1 MKARD
6 VMVSPVVTVGENETI
21 RDAAKLLIEKRIS
34 AVPVVDGAGKLVGIV
49 TEADLLHRAEAGTER
64 PVSWWL
70 SLISGDRALADEYV
84 KSHARK
90 VKDVMT
96 RDVKTAEPDTPLV
109 DIADLFEEKHIK
121 RVPIVSKGGDLLG
134 IVSRADIIQAVAS
147 ARPNLEVSLS
157 DATIRKALLAE
168 LKKQPWS
175 HVHRLNVT
183 VTGGVVDLWGLVD
196 SEKERQ
202 AITVVAETV
211 SGVTGVNDHL
221 MHRPA
226 FIY

>member
-6 VMVSPVVTVGENETI
+6 VMVSPVVTVGENETV
-21 RDAAKLLIEKRIS
+21 REVAKLLIAKRIS
-34 AVPVVDGAGKLVGIV
+34 AVPVVDGSGKLVGIV
-49 TEADLLHRAEAGTER
+49 TEADLLHRAESGTVR

-70 SLISGDRALADEYV
+70 SLISGDRALAEDYV
-84 KSHARK
+84 KSHAMK

-96 RDVKTAEPDTPLV
+96 RDVKTADPETPLYE
-109 DIADLFEEKHIK
+109 IADLFEEEHIK
-121 RVPIVSKGGDLLG
+121 RVPIVSKGGDLVG
-134 IVSRADIIQAVAS
+134 IVSRANIIQAVAS
-147 ARPNLEVSLS
+147 ARPKLEVTLS
-157 DATIRKALLAE
+157 DAAIRKNLLEE

-183 VTGGVVDLWGLVD
+183 VAGGVVDLWGFVE

-202 AITVVAETV
+202 AITVAAETI

-221 MHRPA
+221 MRKPE

>member
-6 VMVSPVVTVGENETI
+6 VMVSPVVTVGENETV
-21 RDAAKLLIEKRIS
+21 RDAAKLLIEKRIG

-90 VKDVMT
+90 VKNVMT

-109 DIADLFEEKHIK
+109 DIADLFEKKHIK
-121 RVPIVSKGGDLLG
+121 RVPIVSKGGDLVG
-134 IVSRADIIQAVAS
+134 IVSRANIIQAIAS
-147 ARPNLEVSLS
+147 ARPKLEVSLS
-157 DATIRKALLAE
+157 DATIRKALLEE
-168 LKKQPWS
+168 LEKQPWS

>member
-1 MKARD
+1 VK
-6 VMVSPVVTVGENETI
+6 I
-21 RDAAKLLIEKRIS
+21 RDIMSQPVRTVRPETPFKDVVDCLVRSEVS
-34 AVPVVDGAGKLVGIV
+34 SVPVVDDGGRVVGIV

-70 SLISGDRALADEYV
+70 SLISGDRALAEYYV
-84 KSHARK
+84 KSHAMK

-96 RDVKTAEPDTPLV
+96 RDVKTADPETPLYE
-109 DIADLFEEKHIK
+109 IADLFEEEHIK
-121 RVPIVSKGGDLLG
+121 RVPIVSKGGDLVG
-134 IVSRADIIQAVAS
+134 IVSRANIIQAVAS
-147 ARPNLEVSLS
+147 ARPKLEVSLS
-157 DATIRKALLAE
+157 DAAIRKNLLEE

-183 VTGGVVDLWGLVD
+183 VKGGIVDLWGFVE

-202 AITVVAETV
+202 AITVAAETI

-221 MHRPA
+221 MRKPE

>member
-6 VMVSPVVTVGENETI
+6 VMVSPVIVVGENETV
-21 RDAAKLLIEKRIS
+21 RDVAKLLIAKRIS
-34 AVPVVDGAGKLVGIV
+34 AVPVVDRGGKVIGIV

-70 SLISGDRALADEYV
+70 SLISGDRAVADDYV
-84 KSHARK
+84 KSHALK

-96 RDVKTAEPDTPLV
+96 RDVKTADPDTPLV
-109 DIADLFEEKHIK
+109 EIADLFEEQHIK
-121 RVPIVSKGGDLLG
+121 RVPIVSKGGDLVG
-134 IVSRADIIQAVAS
+134 IVSRANIIQVIAS
-147 ARPNLEVSLS
+147 ARPKLEISLS
-157 DATIRKALLAE
+157 DATIRKKLLDE

-175 HVHRLNVT
+175 HVNRLNVT
-183 VTGGVVDLWGLVD
+183 VVGGVVNLWGFVE

-202 AITVVAETV
+202 AITVAAETI
-211 SGVTGVNDHL
+211 SGVTGINDHL
-221 MHRPA
+221 MRKPA

>member
-1 MKARD
+1 MNGRD
-6 VMVSPVVTVGENETI
+6 VMVSPVITVGENETI
-21 RDAAKLLIEKRIS
+21 RDVAKLLIDKRIS

-49 TEADLLHRAEAGTER
+49 TEADLLRRAEAGTER

-70 SLISGDRALADEYV
+70 SLISGDRTLADDYV
-84 KSHARK
+84 KSHAVK

-96 RDVKTAEPDTPLV
+96 RDVKTTDPDTPLV
-109 DIADLFEEKHIK
+109 EIADLFEEHHIK
-121 RVPIVSKGGDLLG
+121 RVPIVNKAGDLVG
-134 IVSRADIIQAVAS
+134 IVSRANIIQAVAS
-147 ARPNLEVSLS
+147 ARPKLEISPS
-157 DATIRKALLAE
+157 DAMIRKKLMDE

-183 VTGGVVDLWGLVD
+183 VAAGVVDLWGFVE
-196 SEKERQ
+196 SEKERR
-202 AITVVAETV
+202 AITVAAETI

-221 MHRPA
+221 ARKPA

>member
-1 MKARD
+1 M
-6 VMVSPVVTVGENETI
+6 
-21 RDAAKLLIEKRIS
+21 
-34 AVPVVDGAGKLVGIV
+34 
-49 TEADLLHRAEAGTER
+49 R

-70 SLISGDRALADEYV
+70 SLISGDRALAEDYV
-84 KSHARK
+84 KSHAMK

-96 RDVKTAEPDTPLV
+96 RDVKTADPETPLYE
-109 DIADLFEEKHIK
+109 IADLFEEEHIK
-121 RVPIVSKGGDLLG
+121 RVPIVSKGGDLVG
-134 IVSRADIIQAVAS
+134 IVSRANIIQAVAS
-147 ARPNLEVSLS
+147 ARPKLEVSLS
-157 DATIRKALLAE
+157 DAAIRKNLLEE

-183 VTGGVVDLWGLVD
+183 VASGVVDLWGFVE

-202 AITVVAETV
+202 AITVAAETT

-221 MHRPA
+221 MRKPE